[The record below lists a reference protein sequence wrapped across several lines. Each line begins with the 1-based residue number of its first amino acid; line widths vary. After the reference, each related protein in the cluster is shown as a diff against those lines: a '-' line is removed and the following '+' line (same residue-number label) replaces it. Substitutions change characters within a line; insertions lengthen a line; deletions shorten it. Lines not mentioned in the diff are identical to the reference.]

1 MQIWRFMEKMHLNN
15 LKLWRNKFL
24 QYFRNQIVSNQR
36 GAFGEVT
43 QYIFMKILWKG
54 YCDNITLQE

>member
-24 QYFRNQIVSNQR
+24 QYFPNQIVSNQR
-36 GAFGEVT
+36 EAFGEVT
-43 QYIFMKILWKG
+43 QYIFM
-54 YCDNITLQE
+54 